1 MLNKFLLKSIDSLKS
16 LIEITKLDIGDIKK
30 ANHDVI
36 FERMSSK
43 NECIESFEANKNL
56 AHEEMVKIA
65 KENPNK
71 SIAEL
76 LDSQSSKLIDE
87 MRDNLKILKE
97 LNENYAKSVFAVNE
111 FYNSLIENII
121 PSEKIGYSNK
131 TYSKIDLLRV
141 DA

>member
-1 MLNKFLLKSIDSLKS
+1 MLNKFLYESIDSLKS
-16 LIEITKLDIGDIKK
+16 LINITRLDIDDIKK
-30 ANHDVI
+30 ANHDLI
-36 FERMSSK
+36 FERINTRNK
-43 NECIESFEANKNL
+43 CIESFEENKNL

-71 SIAEL
+71 SISEL
-76 LDSQSSKLIDE
+76 LDSKSSELIDE
-87 MRDNLKILKE
+87 MRENLKTLKE
-97 LNENYAKSVFAVNE
+97 LNENYSKSVFAVYE

>member
-1 MLNKFLLKSIDSLKS
+1 MLNKFLYESTDSLRS
-16 LIEITKLDIGDIKK
+16 LINITQLDMDDIKK
-30 ANHDVI
+30 ANHDLI
-36 FERMSSK
+36 FERINTRNK
-43 NECIESFEANKNL
+43 YIESFEKNKNL

-65 KENPNK
+65 KANPNK
-71 SIAEL
+71 NIGEL
-76 LDSQSSKLIDE
+76 LDEESRTLIDE
-87 MRDNLKILKE
+87 MRDSLKILKE
-97 LNENYAKSVFAVNE
+97 LNENYSKSVFAVYE